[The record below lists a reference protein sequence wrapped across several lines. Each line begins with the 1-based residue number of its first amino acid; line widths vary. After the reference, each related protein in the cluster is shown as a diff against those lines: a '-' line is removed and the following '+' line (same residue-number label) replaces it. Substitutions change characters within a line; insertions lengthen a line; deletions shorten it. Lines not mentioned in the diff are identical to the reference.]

1 MSRLIAIIDAYRDAH
16 GQPSEASVA
25 RAIGL
30 SPQAV
35 SSWRSRGIKRPPD
48 LDAMRKLAA
57 LAGVDYETVV
67 LRAALL
73 DSGWIEDRRG
83 GGGDGEE
90 EGPEEAAPIV
100 G

>member
-1 MSRLIAIIDAYRDAH
+1 MSRLIAIVDAYRDAH

-35 SSWRSRGIKRPPD
+35 SSWRSQGIKRPPD
-48 LDAMRKLAA
+48 QQALRKLAA
-57 LAGVDYETVV
+57 LAGVDYESVV
-67 LRAALL
+67 LKAALL
-73 DSGWIEDRRG
+73 DAGWIEDR
-83 GGGDGEE
+83 GGDGDD
-90 EGPEEAAPIV
+90 GRSAAPMT